1 MHTPNNNNSNKN
13 QLLKKLEKNESSQNQ
28 ELQADGFTRAGVR
41 WGLGVGDI
49 LITESS
55 ALLPQPGGHFAP
67 SSRLPSRLASQVSQ
81 TLRVCF
87 IKTTPFLDHGSW
99 QFGLRDEI
107 LMKKGGDG
115 ERKPLSGFNTL
126 FWDHLWEGREKERWN
141 RPVGSISPEKKVGV
155 ESPGLGIF

>member
-1 MHTPNNNNSNKN
+1 M
-13 QLLKKLEKNESSQNQ
+13 LKKLEKNKSSQNQ
-28 ELQADGFTRAGVR
+28 ELQVDGFTRAGVR
-41 WGLGVGDI
+41 WGLGLGDS
-49 LITESS
+49 LISESS

-87 IKTTPFLDHGSW
+87 IKTTPFFDHGSW

-107 LMKKGGDG
+107 LMKKGGEG

-126 FWDHLWEGREKERWN
+126 FWDYLWEARQKKRRS
-141 RPVGSISPEKKVGV
+141 RPVESILPAKKAGV
-155 ESPGLGIF
+155 ESPGLGIS